1 MVRGEKQLTIGK
13 RMTPGF
19 TEQLLEPLSWL
30 RGEVDRLFDDFP
42 TRATPFHFG
51 RAMTRPIPAIEMTET
66 KDAYKLSAELPGIDA
81 KDVDI
86 TVANGILSIS
96 GEKKEEREEK
106 EEGFMFAER
115 SYGAFERRIELPE
128 AADASKVKA
137 RFKNG
142 VLTVTVPK
150 NMAVEAEKHHV
161 TIEQA

>member
-1 MVRGEKQLTIGK
+1 MTHGEKQLMVGR
-13 RMTPGF
+13 RMVPGF

-42 TRATPFHFG
+42 SRTMPFHLG
-51 RAMTRPIPAIEMTET
+51 RAAKPMPAIEMTET
-66 KDAYKLSAELPGIDA
+66 KDAYKLSAELPGMDV

-128 AADASKVKA
+128 DADAEKVKA

-142 VLTVTVPK
+142 VLTITVPK
-150 NMAVEAEKHHV
+150 NKAVEADKRHV